1 MKSKILKVLKIL
13 LRVVDVFVLVLILV
27 FLLRVCLITTSGPY
41 GQIQIW
47 YWVGKGKYH
56 GGDIRLKHSVNKFS
70 KLKMGMSPDEVVKLL
85 GKPSTEGGDITK
97 IYRYRIDTH
106 WAILL
111 TFWWDKLNEIEIIDY
126 TSDRMFVLENKNDGF
141 SP

>member
-1 MKSKILKVLKIL
+1 MKSKILKALKIL
-13 LRVVDVFVLVLILV
+13 LRVVDVFVLVLILL
-27 FLLRVCLITTSGPY
+27 FLLRVCLIMTGPY
-41 GQIQIW
+41 GRIQIW
-47 YWVGKGKYH
+47 YWVEKSKYH
-56 GGDIRLKHSVNKFS
+56 EVDIRLKHSVNKFS

-111 TFWWDKLNEIEIIDY
+111 KFWWDELNEIKIIDY
-126 TSDRMFVLENKNDGF
+126 TSGRMFVLENKNDE
-141 SP
+141 STQ